1 MNHPTATAP
10 DLVTGLRAVRLWE
23 SIAVAPAAPVQVG
36 VQAAGGCGKT
46 TLLDELAAA
55 YRAAGVPVSTSAVG
69 VDPET
74 TAVIVDDA
82 HRLDDSALRALRE
95 LTRHPRARLVVAY
108 RPWPRGAQLSELVH
122 TLGRTGPPVVLSG
135 YTPDDLAARVE
146 RGLGSEPP
154 AEWLDWLLAQT
165 GGVPRFVEGV
175 LADTAPHDLTRRG
188 VPSRVVEQVQ
198 QEIDGLGVEG
208 RACAAAIAV
217 GAAAHP
223 DVLAWLLELDPAVV
237 VPALSAIRASG
248 LTDGS
253 DELLPLAR
261 KAAQLLTP
269 VDQRLRIVRK
279 LVRVQLDRGRP
290 VLGLLRPFLESETA
304 ATADDALA
312 EAFEQAGVEAA
323 EQAPEL
329 ASRFFDAAV
338 SAGTPPVRLAARR
351 ARAAAIAGHFDEALR
366 LADAVIVDET
376 VPDRALGVQV
386 AASVLAH
393 RGLPARSAQLCR
405 WSAEHLR
412 WPGDRAYAAV
422 SLIGT
427 GRLVEAEGLLGAVT
441 DPGPPTSLSGSTDQ
455 LVDGLRESITGS
467 AVTALSQLTRS
478 ASLAEPVGGATLV
491 PDTPAAIA
499 TLAALH
505 CGELD
510 VASSVVGRAI
520 EAGSGGPMLAV
531 RHRLLA
537 AWIPL
542 ARGDTPAARAAL
554 DAAVCSPDSLQA
566 RDRLLA
572 TAIEAGIA
580 NRDNDTT
587 ALNAVRGRARQA
599 IAEHPADLF
608 GLLALG
614 ELAVSCARLHDQ
626 DWVEPHLRAA
636 FTLLG
641 ELGDPPLWSGL
652 LRWKCLQAAVVSED
666 ADTARTHVAALEAMA
681 AHNPMSAAMAAA
693 AKTWLGVLA
702 GEVDRGQAEQAARG
716 LHAAGLTW
724 DGARLAGQAALRTA
738 DRPTMLALLECARS
752 LQGKPARPRAVGEQ
766 GEHNLLSERE
776 REVAEL
782 VLSGLTYKQVGKRL
796 FISAKTV
803 EHHIGRIKQRLGAT
817 SREDLLTRLRAML
830 DS

>member
-10 DLVTGLRAVRLWE
+10 DLVPTSPATRLRE
-23 SIAVAPAAPVQVG
+23 SIATAPSAPVQVG
-36 VQAAGGCGKT
+36 IQAAGGYGKT
-46 TLLDELAAA
+46 ALIDQLADA
-55 YRAAGVPVSTSAVG
+55 YRGAGVPVAAGAEG
-69 VDPET
+69 VDPAG
-74 TAVIVDDA
+74 TAVLVDDA
-82 HRLDDSALRALRE
+82 HLLDRSALNAVRE
-95 LTRHPRARLVVAY
+95 LARHPGARLVIAY
-108 RPWPRGAQLSELVH
+108 RPWPQGSEFAELVH
-122 TLGRTGPPVVLSG
+122 ALGRTAPPVVLPG
-135 YTPDDLAARVE
+135 YTADELAERAVRV
-146 RGLGSEPP
+146 LGDRPP
-154 AEWLDWLLAQT
+154 AGWLDWVLAQT
-165 GGVPRFVEGV
+165 GGVPRLVEGV
-175 LADTAPHDLTRRG
+175 LADSAPRELPHRG
-188 VPSRVVEQVQ
+188 VPARIVEQVQ
-198 QEIDGLGVEG
+198 REFEG
-208 RACAAAIAV
+208 FDADARACASAIAV
-217 GAAAHP
+217 GTAAHP
-223 DVLAWLLELDPAVV
+223 DVLAWLLGLDPARAVS
-237 VPALSAIRASG
+237 ALSAIRASG
-248 LTDGS
+248 MTGAT
-253 DELLPLAR
+253 DELLPLVRGAV
-261 KAAQLLTP
+261 QLLTP
-269 VDQRLRIVRK
+269 AEQRLRIARK

-290 VLGLLRPFLESETA
+290 VLGLLRPFLDSQLAGAEDPT
-304 ATADDALA
+304 LA

-351 ARAAAIAGHFDEALR
+351 ARAAAIAGQFDEALR
-366 LADAVIVDET
+366 LADEVIVDES

-427 GRLVEAEGLLGAVT
+427 GNLADAQRLLADVT

-455 LVDGLRESITGS
+455 LVDGVRESVTGS
-467 AVTALSQLTRS
+467 SATALSLLTRS
-478 ASLAEPVGGATLV
+478 ASLAEPVGAALV
-491 PDTPAAIA
+491 PDSPAAIA

-510 VASSVVGRAI
+510 VASSVIGRAI
-520 EAGSGGPMLAV
+520 EAGSGGPMLAI

-542 ARGDTPAARAAL
+542 ARGDTAAARSAL
-554 DAAVCSPDSLQA
+554 ELAVSSAEPLQA

-580 NRDNDTT
+580 SRDNDAA
-587 ALNAVRGRARQA
+587 ALGAVRGRARQA

-608 GLLALG
+608 GLLPLG
-614 ELAVSCARLHDQ
+614 ELAVACARLHDQ
-626 DWVEPHLRAA
+626 DWVEPHLDAA
-636 FTLLG
+636 FALLA

-652 LRWKCLQAAVVSED
+652 LRWKCLQAAIVSED
-666 ADTARTHVAALEAMA
+666 ERSARTHAAALEAMSG
-681 AHNPMSAAMAAA
+681 HNPMSAAMAAA
-693 AKTWLGVLA
+693 ARTWVLVLV
-702 GEVDRGQAEQAARG
+702 GEVDREQAEQAARG

-724 DGARLAGQAALRTA
+724 DGARLAGQAALRTS
-738 DRPTMLALLECARS
+738 DRSTMLALLECARS
-752 LQGKPARPRAVGEQ
+752 LQGKPPRPRSVGDGGEQ
-766 GEHNLLSERE
+766 GVLSERE

-817 SREDLLTRLRAML
+817 SREDLLIRLRSL
-830 DS
+830 LE

>member
-1 MNHPTATAP
+1 MNHRTATAP
-10 DLVTGLRAVRLWE
+10 DLVTGPRAVRLWE
-23 SIAVAPAAPVQVG
+23 SVAAAPAEPVQVG
-36 VQAAGGCGKT
+36 IQAAGGAGKT
-46 TLLDELAAA
+46 ALLDELADA
-55 YRAAGVPVSTSAVG
+55 YRAAGVPVERDVRRA
-69 VDPET
+69 DPAS
-74 TAVIVDDA
+74 TAVLLDDA
-82 HRLDDSALRALRE
+82 HLLDDAALRAARE
-95 LTRHPRARLVVAY
+95 LAADPRARLVVAY
-108 RPWPRGAQLSELVH
+108 RPGPRGAELAELVH
-122 TLGRTGPPVVLSG
+122 VLDRSGPPVVLSG
-135 YTPDDLAARVE
+135 YTAADLAARVE
-146 RGLGSEPP
+146 RGLGTAPP
-154 AEWLDWLLAQT
+154 AEWIDRLLAQT
-165 GGVPRFVEGV
+165 GGVPRLVEGV
-175 LADTAPHDLTRRG
+175 LADTSPQHLTPTS
-188 VPSRVVEQVQ
+188 VPSRIVEHVQ
-198 QEIDGLGVEG
+198 HELAALGEVGG
-208 RACAAAIAV
+208 RCASAVAV
-217 GAAAHP
+217 GAAPHP
-223 DVLAWLLELDPAVV
+223 DVLAWLLALDPADV

-248 LTDGS
+248 LTDGAG
-253 DELLPLAR
+253 ELLPLAR
-261 KAAQLLTP
+261 RAAQLLTP
-269 VDQRLRIVRK
+269 VDERIAIARR

-290 VLGLLRPFLESETA
+290 VLGLLRPFLDSETTSA
-304 ATADDALA
+304 ADPTMA
-312 EAFEQAGVEAA
+312 EAYEQAGVEAA

-329 ASRFFDAAV
+329 SSRFFDAAV

-351 ARAAAIAGHFDEALR
+351 AKAAAIAGHFDEALR

-427 GRLVEAEGLLGAVT
+427 GRLAEAEQLLRTVP
-441 DPGPPTSLSGSTDQ
+441 DPGPPTSLSGSSDQ
-455 LVDGLRESITGS
+455 LVDGIRESITGNP
-467 AVTALSQLTRS
+467 VTALSLLTRS
-478 ASLAEPVGGATLV
+478 ASLAEPVGGAALV

-510 VASSVVGRAI
+510 VAASVVGRAI

-542 ARGDTPAARAAL
+542 ARGDTLGARAAL
-554 DAAVCSPDSLQA
+554 DAAAPAPDALQA

-580 NRDNDTT
+580 NRDNDTA

-626 DWVEPHLRAA
+626 DWVEPHLDAA
-636 FTLLG
+636 FALLG
-641 ELGDPPLWSGL
+641 ELGDPPLWTGL

-666 ADTARTHVAALEAMA
+666 AATVRTHVAALEGMSG
-681 AHNPMSAAMAAA
+681 HNPMSAAMAAA
-693 AKTWLGVLA
+693 ARTWQDVLTGA
-702 GEVDRGQAEQAARG
+702 VDREQAEQAARG

-738 DRPTMLALLECARS
+738 DRPTMLGLLECARS
-752 LQGKPARPRAVGEQ
+752 LQGKPARPRAIGES
-766 GEHNLLSERE
+766 GDGVLSERE

-803 EHHIGRIKQRLGAT
+803 EHHIGRIKQRLGAS
-817 SREDLLTRLRAML
+817 SREDLLARLRGIL